1 MQRNYVIDVLLVI
14 DKHKNILNMFEDV
27 RYIF

>member
-1 MQRNYVIDVLLVI
+1 MQRNYVIDELLVI